1 MAATPLGTTSN
12 TGSPH
17 TDATPGATPRTPPD
31 APAPGLLDG
40 DRGLTRAQRS
50 ATTEA
55 LLDDAQHAGGTQR
68 RRILDQVILINR
80 GVAEAVAS
88 RYRRRGIANE
98 DLDQAAY
105 EGLVKAVL
113 RFDPGRGKDLLSYAV
128 PTIRGELQRHFRD
141 HSWAVRPPRRVQD
154 LQWRVNRCIDE
165 LTHELGHEPNE
176 AQVCER
182 MGLSEREYADALI
195 AFGCFTPMSLDQ
207 PLGAEMGATVGDLVA
222 DPTSETEAAEARGML
237 APALKQLPERDR
249 KILYLR
255 FVEDQTQDEIG
266 HELGVTQMQVSRLL
280 TRILRD
286 LRLSLGVAPAA

>member
-1 MAATPLGTTSN
+1 MAVPTPHDPSSATSTT
-12 TGSPH
+12 G
-17 TDATPGATPRTPPD
+17 
-31 APAPGLLDG
+31 APAGAEVPTRRPRPDG

-55 LLDDAQHAGGTQR
+55 LLDDARHVGDPQRR
-68 RRILDQVILINR
+68 RRILDEVILINR

-88 RYRRRGIANE
+88 RYRRRGIPTE
-98 DLDQAAY
+98 DLEQAAY

-141 HSWAVRPPRRVQD
+141 HSWAVRPPRRIQD

-165 LTHELGHEPNE
+165 LTHELGHEPSE
-176 AQVCER
+176 SKVRER
-182 MGLSEREYADALI
+182 MGLTEQEYADALV

-207 PLGAEMGATVGDLVA
+207 PLGLDVGATVGDLVA
-222 DPTSETEAAEARGML
+222 DPESGTEAAEARGML
-237 APALKQLPERDR
+237 DPVLKQLPERDR

-266 HELGVTQMQVSRLL
+266 QELGVTQMQVSRLL